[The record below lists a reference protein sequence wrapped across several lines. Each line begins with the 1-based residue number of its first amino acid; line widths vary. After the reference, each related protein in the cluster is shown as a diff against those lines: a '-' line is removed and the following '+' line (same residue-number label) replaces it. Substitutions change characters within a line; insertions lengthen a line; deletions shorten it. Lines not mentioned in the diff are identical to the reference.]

1 MLTEIKRKFLEQ
13 IKGPVFPIPIPFSES
28 GAVDY
33 DGLRRYV
40 DFLLAQGAA
49 TVMVT
54 VGTSRFDLLTIE
66 EMKKVNEV
74 VAQTANG
81 KAIVIVTTPTKGPTS
96 QAIDFAKH
104 AETVGA
110 DAILAVFPDRYYSD
124 NNVAQ
129 FFKDIAASCSI
140 GVLIHLMAIPAGKSG
155 LGPQVQYSPKLVE
168 RIAALEN
175 LVGIKEESHDQALS
189 YKYSRSLA
197 DKIVIIG
204 GAGGMRDYLT
214 KHNWGQ
220 QAYLVG
226 LGNFVPELENKFY
239 KALIYGDYDAARK
252 IIFEYEEP
260 FFEVAVKAGWHLA
273 LKEALAFF
281 DLMKPWERPPIFRI
295 TSDDRNK
302 IINNLKSK
310 NGCRHYYS

>member
-1 MLTEIKRKFLEQ
+1 MLQEIKRKFFEQ
-13 IKGPVFPIPIPFSES
+13 VRGPVFPIPIPFRES
-28 GAVDY
+28 GDVDY

-40 DFLLAQGAA
+40 EFLLGHGAV
-49 TVMVT
+49 TLMVT
-54 VGTSRFDLLTIE
+54 VGTSRFDVLTIE

-74 VAQTANG
+74 VAETANG

-104 AETVGA
+104 AEAIGA
-110 DAILAVFPDRYYSD
+110 DGILAVYPDRYYSD
-124 NNVAQ
+124 NDVAQ
-129 FFKDIAASCSI
+129 FFEDIAASCSI

-155 LGPQVQYSPKLVE
+155 LGPQVQYSPELVE
-168 RIAALEN
+168 RIAALGN
-175 LVGIKEESHDQALS
+175 FVGIKEESHDQALS

-197 DKIVIIG
+197 GKIVIIG

-214 KHNWGQ
+214 KYNWGQ

-226 LGNFVPELENKFY
+226 LGNFVPELEVKFY
-239 KALIYGDYDAARK
+239 NAVIQGDLDTARK

-260 FFEVAVKAGWHLA
+260 FFTVAVEAGWHLA

-281 DLMKPWERPPIFRI
+281 DLMKPWEREPISRI
-295 TSDDRNK
+295 TSHDRDK
-302 IINNLKSK
+302 IIDNLKSK
-310 NGCRHYYS
+310 KWI